1 MKKMF
6 SFSNFSHIAFFRK
19 ALTDGYPETSER
31 QNPIF
36 NVRLSQPRPGN
47 TRVGHGDGERMFF
60 SPPSGSVQQQRWQ
73 MVYKNYFAN
82 FVRTGNPNGKA
93 FVY

>member
-47 TRVGHGDGERMFF
+47 RDAESQTILKLEIFF
-60 SPPSGSVQQQRWQ
+60 LAGSLNRQLGIFFR
-73 MVYKNYFAN
+73 YHKFHLKLKIFF
-82 FVRTGNPNGKA
+82 FV
-93 FVY
+93 